1 MANWRGRL
9 DSLNLG
15 YKLLELLDCVQPE
28 SGLWYYQRGFWRG
41 QSLWGISQLIS
52 KSYSGTL
59 AKAHN
64 LCWMDNLI
72 GGLQE

>member
-41 QSLWGISQLIS
+41 QSLGESPNLAASPTLEPRGSSQSILD
-52 KSYSGTL
+52 G
-59 AKAHN
+59 
-64 LCWMDNLI
+64 
-72 GGLQE
+72 